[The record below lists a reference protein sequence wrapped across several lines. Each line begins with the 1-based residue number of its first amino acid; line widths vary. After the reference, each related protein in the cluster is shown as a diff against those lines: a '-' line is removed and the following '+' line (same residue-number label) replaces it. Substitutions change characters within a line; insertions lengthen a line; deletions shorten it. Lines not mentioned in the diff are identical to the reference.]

1 MTLNATILLNQS
13 EVLAAID
20 MREALAAVEDI
31 FRLHGRKQVQ
41 MPPKVYLELPGGDV
55 RAMPAYAQPLGFA
68 AVKNIN
74 MHPGNQGMPSI
85 IGTLT
90 LFDPHTGFPV
100 AIMDATAITRLR
112 TGAASGVA
120 TRFLAR
126 ADAAVL
132 SLIGAGN
139 QAQTQLEAI
148 LAVRSR
154 IERVMVYDVDAERA
168 TAFARRAIERFG
180 IVVQIAGSAEE
191 AARKADILT
200 TLTPAR
206 APIVQAEW
214 IRPGT
219 HINAIGADAAG
230 KQELASALTA
240 SAKVIVDDMEQATH
254 SGEVNVPL
262 KQGVLSKSNIYA
274 ELGSVVAG
282 VKAGRQNVTDITIF
296 DSTGL
301 ALQDLACA
309 AHIYRKLTASQQQLR
324 RFDFLQ

>member
-1 MTLNATILLNQS
+1 MNGTLLLSQS

-20 MREALAAVEDI
+20 MREALVAVEEV
-31 FRLHGRKQVQ
+31 FRLHGRRQVQ
-41 MPPKVYLELPGGDV
+41 MPAKVYLDLPGGDV
-55 RAMPAYAQPLGFA
+55 RAMPAYAAPLGFA

-74 MHPGNQGMPSI
+74 MHPGNQGVPSI

-90 LFDPHTGFPV
+90 LFDPQTGFPL

-120 TRFLAR
+120 TRLLAR

-139 QAQTQLEAI
+139 QALTQLEAI
-148 LAVRSR
+148 LAVRPR
-154 IERVMVYDVDAERA
+154 IEHILVYDMDAERA
-168 TAFARRAIERFG
+168 SGFARQATDRFG
-180 IVVQIAGSAEE
+180 MVVQVARTVEE
-191 AARKADILT
+191 AVRPADILT
-200 TLTPAR
+200 TITPAR
-206 APIVQAEW
+206 APIVQAQW
-214 IRPGT
+214 VKPGT

-230 KQELASALTA
+230 KQELASGLTA
-240 SAKVIVDDMEQATH
+240 SARVVVDDMEQATH

-262 KQGVLSKSNIYA
+262 TEGALKVAGIYA
-274 ELGSVVAG
+274 ELGQLVAG
-282 VKAGRQNVTDITIF
+282 LKSGRQNATDITLF

-309 AHIYRKLTASQQQLR
+309 AHVYRKLSAANQNLR
-324 RFDFLQ
+324 TFDFLK